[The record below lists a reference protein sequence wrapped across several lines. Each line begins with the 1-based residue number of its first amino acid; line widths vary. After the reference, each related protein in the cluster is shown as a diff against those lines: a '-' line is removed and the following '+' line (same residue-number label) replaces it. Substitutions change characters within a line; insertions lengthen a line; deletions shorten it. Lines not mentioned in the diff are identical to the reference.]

1 MDVALIREVV
11 ARGLYRVTEDGEV
24 FSGLRS
30 KPKLTPYRNKAT
42 GYMSVSLRV
51 DGRTIRETVH
61 RMVAAIYCDGYA
73 EKFVV
78 NHKNGDR
85 TDNRAINLEWISNDA
100 NLKHARDVL
109 GVRVLH
115 LDQNGE
121 RNLAAKLTESD
132 VAEIRA
138 MRDGGMLQ
146 REIAE
151 RFGVMQNTISRILSG
166 KRWSH
171 LMNTSAA

>member
-11 ARGLYRVTEDGEV
+11 SRGLYRVTDDGKV

-30 KPKLTPYRNKAT
+30 KPKLTPYRNKTT
-42 GYMSVSLRV
+42 GYMSVSLRI
-51 DGRTIRETVH
+51 DGKTMRETVH
-61 RMVAAIYCDGYA
+61 RLVAAIYCEGH
-73 EKFVV
+73 EPKFVV

-85 TDNRAINLEWISNDA
+85 TDNRASNLEWISNDA

-109 GVRVLH
+109 GSRVLH

-121 RNLAAKLTESD
+121 RNHSAKLTESD
-132 VAEIRA
+132 VAEIKSL
-138 MRDGGMLQ
+138 RDGGMLQ
-146 REIAE
+146 REIAD

-171 LMNTSAA
+171 LMSTSAS